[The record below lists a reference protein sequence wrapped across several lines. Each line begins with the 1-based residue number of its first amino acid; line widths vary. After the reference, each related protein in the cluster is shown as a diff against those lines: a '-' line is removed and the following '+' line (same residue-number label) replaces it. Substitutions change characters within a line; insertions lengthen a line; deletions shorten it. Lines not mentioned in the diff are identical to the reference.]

1 MFEML
6 PTLKERHPDL
16 KIILTLF
23 NDRVPQYVAGAVDYQ
38 EYIDQYVTDNVAV
51 AKSLS
56 KKMSKRNAVSVI
68 PNGIDAYNEFNAT
81 LFNRSAERKK
91 MGLKTHDIAVFF
103 VGRLSEEKNP
113 DVFIRAARL
122 AINTSKKKNLKF
134 FLIGD
139 GVMRQEVELLID
151 NDGSDDITWL
161 GYQSEVGR
169 YLSAADIF
177 VLPSSI
183 EGFPL
188 SILEAMAMGVAVVA
202 SNVGAVA
209 EVIDTG
215 KDGYV
220 VKPGS
225 ADEIA
230 QKVISLAEDPAKLD
244 AMKAVGR
251 KKVEQKY
258 SNRILGANYRNLYE
272 DITK

>member
-1 MFEML
+1 
-6 PTLKERHPDL
+6 
-16 KIILTLF
+16 
-23 NDRVPQYVAGAVDYQ
+23 
-38 EYIDQYVTDNVAV
+38 
-51 AKSLS
+51 
-56 KKMSKRNAVSVI
+56 
-68 PNGIDAYNEFNAT
+68 
-81 LFNRSAERKK
+81 
-91 MGLKTHDIAVFF
+91 
-103 VGRLSEEKNP
+103 LSEEKNP